1 MITEGTSDR
10 GPQYINIH
18 DPISHMVDNT
28 NASSVS
34 KAKVG
39 SRIKSNFKALGT
51 RYCDSIKGDKEDRS
65 IETWEKFAAAFIGI
79 FMSLFLFI
87 EGSVELIKAVCDFE
101 SSNGMPQKPESND
114 NWYSRNI
121 DKKSKL
127 IVWYK
132 MDLKKSGQE
141 IEKYDMFTG

>member
-51 RYCDSIKGDKEDRS
+51 RYCDAIKGDKKERTMN
-65 IETWEKFAAAFIGI
+65 IGEIFASAFIGV
-79 FMSLFLFI
+79 FMSPFLFI
-87 EGSVELIKAVCDFE
+87 EGTVELVKAICGFE
-101 SSNGMPQKPESND
+101 SSDGRSQKSESND
-114 NWYSRNI
+114 N
-121 DKKSKL
+121 
-127 IVWYK
+127 
-132 MDLKKSGQE
+132 
-141 IEKYDMFTG
+141 